1 VHRCIKCGAEF
12 GKASE
17 DILRGCPNCGGKFFE
32 YHNETKIEK
41 IKEEPIET
49 IMVRKPGVYEVNLS
63 PLLEKDSIIVSDE
76 EGKYLIDINF
86 LFKKPKK
93 KKH

>member
-1 VHRCIKCGAEF
+1 
-12 GKASE
+12 
-17 DILRGCPNCGGKFFE
+17 
-32 YHNETKIEK
+32 
-41 IKEEPIET
+41 
-49 IMVRKPGVYEVNLS
+49 MVRRPGVYEVNLS

-93 KKH
+93 KKY